1 MVEHKTQDKI
11 FLHKKVEE
19 NEKLGSS
26 GNDIDE
32 VIAMFRGTPGCNEWN
47 RPDVAEWYRFDK
59 NYNNRAYSSHEV
71 TLQNVLNNGQKA
83 NSQEEIGDSSNGA
96 QEECD

>member
-1 MVEHKTQDKI
+1 VEHKTQDKI

-32 VIAMFRGTPGCNEWN
+32 VIAMFRGTPGCNE
-47 RPDVAEWYRFDK
+47 
-59 NYNNRAYSSHEV
+59 
-71 TLQNVLNNGQKA
+71 
-83 NSQEEIGDSSNGA
+83 
-96 QEECD
+96 